1 MVNIHKKNIKHSYGS
16 VLLLSRDKKDKD
28 NEDRR
33 DKTEKKKTEK
43 KIVFGN
49 DVQDKMIISISC
61 LIIVDKTIKSFNMYC
76 CQTFIF

>member
-1 MVNIHKKNIKHSYGS
+1 MVNIHKKNIKHFYGS

-33 DKTEKKKTEK
+33 DKTEKKNRK

-61 LIIVDKTIKSFNMYC
+61 LVIVDKTIKSFNMYC

>member
-1 MVNIHKKNIKHSYGS
+1 MVNIHKKNTKHSYGS

-33 DKTEKKKTEK
+33 DKTEKKNRK

-61 LIIVDKTIKSFNMYC
+61 LVIVDKTIKSFNMYC

>member
-33 DKTEKKKTEK
+33 DKTEKKNRK

-61 LIIVDKTIKSFNMYC
+61 LVIVDKTIKSFNMYC